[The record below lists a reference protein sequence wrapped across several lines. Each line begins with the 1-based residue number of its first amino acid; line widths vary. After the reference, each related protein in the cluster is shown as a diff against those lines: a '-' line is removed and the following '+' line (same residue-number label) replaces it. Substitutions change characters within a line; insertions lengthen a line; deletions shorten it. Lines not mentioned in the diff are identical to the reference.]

1 MGNGCTFLI
10 FCLAVDLP
18 VSLLKDLLPHLN
30 IYYLD
35 RIEAAAATKGSEQQT
50 LSFITWS
57 NKVCRTNTRC
67 SFQESAPLSSGQ
79 PYGEIWTRRGAGGW
93 RSVLHMICCWVKPWW
108 TCFEYLSRHYSLS
121 LVHFHITIWYYWFDY
136 LLIYGWGVF
145 FVLFNCII
153 PSPYKCN
160 IHGQ

>member
-50 LSFITWS
+50 LSFIT
-57 NKVCRTNTRC
+57 
-67 SFQESAPLSSGQ
+67 
-79 PYGEIWTRRGAGGW
+79 
-93 RSVLHMICCWVKPWW
+93 
-108 TCFEYLSRHYSLS
+108 
-121 LVHFHITIWYYWFDY
+121 
-136 LLIYGWGVF
+136 
-145 FVLFNCII
+145 
-153 PSPYKCN
+153 
-160 IHGQ
+160 